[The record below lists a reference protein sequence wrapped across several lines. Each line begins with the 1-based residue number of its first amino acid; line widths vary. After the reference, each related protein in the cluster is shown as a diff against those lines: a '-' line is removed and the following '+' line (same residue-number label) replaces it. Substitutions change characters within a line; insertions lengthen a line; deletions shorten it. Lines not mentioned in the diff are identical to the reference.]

1 MSERRRIA
9 VWVSN
14 DLTFDQRVK
23 KTCETLT
30 SVGWTP
36 VLVGREMPNSVP
48 WSGPWEAHRLKL
60 VATRGPRFYASL
72 QRGLLQW
79 LQEHAS
85 EVDAIWCNDLD
96 TLAPA
101 VWHGRLPVVYD
112 SHEYFTEAAGLTGRP
127 LRRAVWLALE
137 RWAMRKLPCMIT
149 VNESIAAAYRAKYGL
164 DVHVV
169 RNMPRI
175 QPLAEVEGRDAFHD
189 YDIPT
194 DLPIALMQGAYMD
207 RDRGAAEAVAA
218 LPEIEGIRLVLV
230 GAGIEWDEALER
242 VGDPEMDGRL
252 HCIPKLPFDDL
263 RRLTASADVGLS
275 LDKAGHGNYEMSLP
289 NKLFDFMHARLPMVV
304 TARKEVAAIVRAH
317 GLGEVVTEPTPVAI
331 RDAVSA
337 VLSKPRE
344 SWKDSLAVASE
355 AFHWGV
361 DEPQLLKALDTC
373 LKAHLSGS
381 QTA

>member
-1 MSERRRIA
+1 MSKRRRIA

-30 SVGWTP
+30 SAGWTP
-36 VLVGREMPNSVP
+36 VLVGREMPHSVP
-48 WSGPWEAHRLKL
+48 WDGPWEAHRLKL
-60 VATRGPRFYASL
+60 SATRGPWFYASL
-72 QRGLLQW
+72 QRGLASW
-79 LQEHAS
+79 LREHAS
-85 EVDAIWCNDLD
+85 DLDAIWCNDLD

-101 VWHGRLPVVYD
+101 VRYGRLPVVYD

-137 RWAMRKLPCMIT
+137 RWAIRKLPCMIT

-164 DVHVV
+164 EVLVV

-175 QPLAEVEGRDAFHD
+175 QPPVEVTGRDAFLH
-189 YDIPT
+189 YDVPT

-218 LPEIEGIRLVLV
+218 LPEMKGVRLVLV
-230 GAGIEWDEALER
+230 GAGIEWEEALER
-242 VGDPEMDGRL
+242 VGDPEMGGRL
-252 HCIPKLPFDDL
+252 HCIPKLPFEDL
-263 RRLTASADVGLS
+263 RTLTASADVGLS

-304 TARKEVAAIVRAH
+304 TARKEVAAIVRGH
-317 GLGEVVTEPTPVAI
+317 GLGEVVDEPTPQAI
-331 RDAVSA
+331 RDAVNA
-337 VLSKPRE
+337 VLAKPRE
-344 SWKDSLAVASE
+344 SWRNSLAEASE
-355 AFHWGV
+355 TFHWGV
-361 DEPQLLKALDTC
+361 DEPHILKALDTC
-373 LKAHLSGS
+373 LKAHLKGS
-381 QTA
+381 QTT